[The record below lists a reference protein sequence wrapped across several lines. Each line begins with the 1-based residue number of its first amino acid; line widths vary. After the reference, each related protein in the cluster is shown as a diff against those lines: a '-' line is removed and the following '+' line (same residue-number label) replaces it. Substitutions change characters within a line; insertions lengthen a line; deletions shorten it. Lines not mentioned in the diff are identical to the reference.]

1 MALLIDE
8 PGLQSTVQDLGRPG
22 HYNVGIPLSGAM
34 DTLSHEIANLLVGND
49 PTLATIECT
58 YTAPKFTVTE
68 PTTMAVAGATME
80 VAVNGEN
87 VPQWTSVALAEGD
100 SVTCGFAT
108 AGTRAYLAFSGGVD
122 VPRVLDSRSTYSLG
136 KIGGHQG
143 RALAAG
149 DTVPIGA
156 PTKDGAVRELA
167 DELRPEFSRA
177 ITARV
182 VLGLYDHLLTAE
194 SIDML
199 TTTEWKLTPVA
210 DRTGLRFS
218 GDQKFEFAD
227 RTQPFGAGSNPSN
240 IVDAGYAMGSIQIPG
255 GSQPIVLHRDAVSA
269 GGYAMVATVISSDM
283 DAVAQLAPGSTAVF
297 ESVSI
302 DEAVAARAERTKRRN
317 KIHESLTS

>member
-22 HYNVGIPLSGAM
+22 YYNVGIPVGGAM

-49 PTLATIECT
+49 PALATIESV

-68 PTTMAVAGATME
+68 ATTMAATGATME
-80 VAVNGEN
+80 VSVNGDV
-87 VPQWTSVALAEGD
+87 VPQWTAVELAEGD
-100 SVTCGFAT
+100 TVACGFAA
-108 AGTRAYLAFSGGVD
+108 AGTRSYLAFSGGVD
-122 VPRVLDSRSTYSLG
+122 VPRVLGSRSTYSLG
-136 KIGGHQG
+136 KIGGHEG

-156 PTKDGAVRELA
+156 RTTDSAGRALA
-167 DELRPEFSRA
+167 DELRPDFSRA
-177 ITARV
+177 LTARV

-194 SIDML
+194 SVEML
-199 TTTEWKLTPVA
+199 TTTQWKLTPVA

-218 GDQKFEFAD
+218 GDHKFEFAD
-227 RTQPFGAGSNPSN
+227 RAQPFGAGSNPSN

-269 GGYAMVATVISSDM
+269 GGYAMVATVISADM

-297 ESVSI
+297 EALSI
-302 DEAVAARAERTKRRN
+302 DDAVAARAHRAQRRSR
-317 KIHESLTS
+317 IHDALTS

>member
-1 MALLIDE
+1 MAMLIDE
-8 PGLQSTVQDLGRPG
+8 PGLRSTVQDLGRPG
-22 HYNVGIPLSGAM
+22 HYNVGIPLGGAM
-34 DTLSHEIANLLVGND
+34 DSLSHEIANLLVGND
-49 PTLATIECT
+49 PSLATIECT

-68 PTTMAVAGATME
+68 PTTMAVTGAAMD
-80 VAVNGEN
+80 VAVNGQS
-87 VPQWTSVALAEGD
+87 VPQWTSVDLAEGD
-100 SVTCGFAT
+100 AVTCGYAT

-122 VPRVLDSRSTYSLG
+122 VPEVLGSRSTYSLG
-136 KIGGHQG
+136 KIGGHEG
-143 RALAAG
+143 RALASG
-149 DTVPIGA
+149 DTVPIGTRHRDA
-156 PTKDGAVRELA
+156 VVRELA
-167 DELRPEFSRA
+167 PELRPDFPRA

-194 SIDML
+194 AIEML

-218 GDQKFEFAD
+218 GDEKFEFAE

-297 ESVSI
+297 ESVTI
-302 DEAVAARAERTKRRN
+302 DEALGARADRAERRRR
-317 KIHESLTS
+317 IRDALAT

>member
-1 MALLIDE
+1 
-8 PGLQSTVQDLGRPG
+8 
-22 HYNVGIPLSGAM
+22 
-34 DTLSHEIANLLVGND
+34 
-49 PTLATIECT
+49 
-58 YTAPKFTVTE
+58 
-68 PTTMAVAGATME
+68 MAVAGATME